1 MNIVLSVS
9 IALWIYYLGGFFFP
23 LFFFFFFLHHRN
35 AFCASGKNRYSL
47 LHNSKILYITSTDSF
62 GATKTRKKK

>member
-23 LFFFFFFLHHRN
+23 LFFFFFFSYTIETHFVRRGKIDTVCCTIPK
-35 AFCASGKNRYSL
+35 FC
-47 LHNSKILYITSTDSF
+47 I
-62 GATKTRKKK
+62 